1 YPFCNLTM
9 FNPHFC
15 NLKRYSYVLPEIQGD
30 TVKVFNERLLGLAM
44 FTIIKNAVSLFYRNR
59 TT

>member
-1 YPFCNLTM
+1 M